1 MTIPTLQQR
10 SVLPMTDEIHETMTR
25 ILALLSTAFLL
36 LPSASQQSPAS
47 DLFKRGNDYS
57 SKGDYAHAIE
67 AYTASIRLDPS
78 SARTFYARGIAYHQ
92 NHDDDR
98 AIGDYTD
105 AIRLEPG
112 YADAFRERAYAYEDK
127 DDYEHAILDHTQ
139 AIRLKPADVTL
150 VYDRAFDYERTRQYQ
165 LAIADFDG
173 ILRRFPKAAD
183 AYRSRGRVGLYSGHF
198 PEAQQDLSRAVELNP
213 SGAYNVIWLYIARS
227 KGATGAED
235 ELAKNAARLN
245 LTKWPGPVIELF
257 LGKSTPE
264 TVLQAASDKDPL
276 KKTAQECEANF
287 YIAEHQ
293 ALHGQRSAALQGF
306 RTVSESCPKNYFF
319 YVPAAKAELANT
331 R

>member
-1 MTIPTLQQR
+1 
-10 SVLPMTDEIHETMTR
+10 MTR
-25 ILALLSTAFLL
+25 TLALLFTAFLL
-36 LPSASQQSPAS
+36 PASASQQSPAA
-47 DLFKRGNDYS
+47 DFLKRGNDYF

-67 AYTASIRLDPS
+67 AYTTSIRLDPS
-78 SARTFYARGIAYHQ
+78 SARTFYARGFAYHQ
-92 NHDDDR
+92 NHDNDR
-98 AIGDYTD
+98 AIEDYTD
-105 AIRLEPG
+105 AIRLEPS

-127 DDYEHAILDHTQ
+127 DDYEHAIQDHTQ
-139 AIRLKPADVTL
+139 AMRLNPSDVTL
-150 VYDRAFDYERTRQYQ
+150 VYNRAFDYERTGQYQ

-173 ILRRFPKAAD
+173 ILRRFPTAAD
-183 AYRSRGRVGLYSGHF
+183 AYRSRGRVGLYSGHV
-198 PEAQQDLSRAVELNP
+198 PEAQLDLSRAVELNP

-227 KGATGAED
+227 KGATSAEG

-276 KKTAQECEANF
+276 KNTAQECEANF

-293 ALHGQRSAALQGF
+293 ALHGQRSAAMQGF
-306 RTVSESCPKNYFF
+306 RTASENCPKNYFF
-319 YVPAAKAELANT
+319 YVPAAKAELANK